1 MARFLSSDW
10 LAELSAEASTA
21 KTGPLDDAFAVQ
33 QLVTGGPEGDV
44 SWTVRIG
51 NGSFAVQA
59 GVVED
64 PLVTF
69 TQDYATAVEIH
80 QGTLSAQAAFMTGRL
95 RVSGN
100 VGLLLER
107 QDVLTALDDVFA
119 TSRATTTY

>member
-21 KTGPLDDAFAVQ
+21 KTGPLDDSFAVQ